1 MISVLE
7 QSTVTV
13 PRQPAATTEADA
25 TPGGTDG
32 VNGARRKQFAVS
44 GLQIAVAR
52 ERDHYDMARLASGDE
67 QGLDSLMQRHA
78 KRLFTHL
85 ERIVKNRTDA
95 AELVQEAFIRV
106 FRHRL
111 DFNFESRFSTWLYV
125 IGSHLAINLL
135 RWRARHP
142 EFNPEPQDA
151 EKCLSGEFDALI
163 DPAPTPR
170 QQAERDE
177 WTDALEQALARMP
190 PQLREPLLLVSLDSC
205 SQAEVAARLGCT
217 VKAVETRLYH
227 GRKRLRAELDS
238 LLNPWRCRMNGAVRL
253 QCPQRTHNIFPDR
266 EG

>member
-1 MISVLE
+1 MISVPE
-7 QSTVTV
+7 QPTVTI
-13 PRQPAATTEADA
+13 PRQPAVTTEVDA
-25 TPGGTDG
+25 TPGVTRG
-32 VNGARRKQFAVS
+32 VNGFRRQQGAVS

-135 RWRARHP
+135 RWRTRHP
-142 EFNPEPQDA
+142 EFNPLPQDA
-151 EKCLSGEFDALI
+151 AECLSADSEVLV

-170 QQAERDE
+170 EQAEGDE
-177 WTDALEQALARMP
+177 WTDALEQALAKLP

-205 SQAEVAARLGCT
+205 PQAEVARRLGCT
-217 VKAVETRLYH
+217 VKAVETRIYH
-227 GRKRLRAELDS
+227 GRKRLRAELES
-238 LLNPWRCRMNGAVRL
+238 VLNPWRCRVNGAVRL
-253 QCPQRTHNIFPDR
+253 QRPQ
-266 EG
+266 